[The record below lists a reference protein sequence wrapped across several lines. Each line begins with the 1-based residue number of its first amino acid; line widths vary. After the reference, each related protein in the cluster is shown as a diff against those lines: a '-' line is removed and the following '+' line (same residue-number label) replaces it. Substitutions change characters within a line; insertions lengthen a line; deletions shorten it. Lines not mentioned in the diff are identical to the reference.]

1 MKKTKVLLSVGLSLS
16 LMLGAAPAF
25 AAPLST
31 ASATQIAQ
39 QQLQMLD
46 KGKWAEKTHAAVQK
60 MIDQYGV
67 KSPNYKADKKPYAV
81 FDWDNTSIMHDTQE
95 ALLIYQ
101 INHLNFKLTP
111 EEFAKVLVMNVP
123 KGPFADKYKTV
134 DGKTITMENVSA
146 DIISDYKFLYENY
159 KGFKGKKSLEEVTK
173 SDQFIDFRTK
183 MYFLYEAING
193 SHGSD
198 VGYPWVL
205 YFLTNMSVDEVHELA
220 ELSNDY
226 GLGDSIRKINY
237 TSPKTLSGKAGVIS
251 VTYTSGLRLSPEVAN
266 MMNTFRSNG
275 IDVYVVSASMKE
287 VVEVF
292 ASNPKYGYNIPKEN
306 VIGMEL
312 EKDAKG
318 VMQPVYKK
326 DWFKTVYGGK
336 TEVIKA
342 EIAKKH
348 GGNGPLFIGGDSN
361 GDYEMMTQFP
371 DTKLAL
377 ILNLLKDG
385 NIGKLSKQAVD
396 EMKKQDPKFVLQGR
410 DENTGMWIPTESSIK
425 VGSTKAELLPSK

>member
-1 MKKTKVLLSVGLSLS
+1 MKKTKVILSAVLSLS
-16 LMLGAAPAF
+16 LMLGVAPTF
-25 AAPLST
+25 AAPQT
-31 ASATQIAQ
+31 QAPAAQSAQK
-39 QQLQMLD
+39 QLQVLD
-46 KGKWAEKTHAAVQK
+46 QGKWAEKTHDAVQK

-95 ALLIYQ
+95 ALFIYQ
-101 INHLNFKLTP
+101 INHLAFKLTP

-123 KGPFADKYKTV
+123 KGPFAAEYKTE
-134 DGKTITMENVSA
+134 DGKAITLENVAA
-146 DIISDYKFLYENY
+146 DINSDYKFLYENY
-159 KGFKGKKSLEEVTK
+159 KGFKGKKSLEEVTQTDK
-173 SDQFIDFRTK
+173 FIDFRTK

-205 YFLTNMSVDEVHELA
+205 YFLINMSVDEIQTLA
-220 ELSNDY
+220 EASNDY

-237 TSPKTLSGKAGVIS
+237 TSPKSLSGKSGVIS
-251 VTYTSGLRLSPEVAN
+251 VTYTSGLRLSPEIAN
-266 MMNTFRSNG
+266 LMNTLRSNG
-275 IDVYVVSASMKE
+275 IDVYVVSASMEE

-292 ASNPKYGYNIPKEN
+292 ATNPKYGYNIPKEN
-306 VIGMEL
+306 VIGMQL

-318 VMQPVYKK
+318 IVQPVYKK
-326 DWFKTVYGGK
+326 DWFQTVYDGK
-336 TEVIKA
+336 PEVIKA

-348 GGNGPLFIGGDSN
+348 GGNGPVLVAGDSN

-371 DTKLAL
+371 DTKIVL
-377 ILNLLKDG
+377 ILNRLKG
-385 NIGKLSKQAVD
+385 GTIGEASKLAVED
-396 EMKKQDPKFVLQGR
+396 MKKQDPKFVLQGR
-410 DENTGMWIPTESSIK
+410 DENTGMWIPTESTIK